1 MFSHS
6 QKVMHHHINT
16 HADRLESLLSF
27 LNLCLSTNDNQAEN
41 IKTQAGDGVSAA
53 MMHGGLSKADAHAA
67 AAESRQA
74 QHAVRFTA
82 LQ

>member
-41 IKTQAGDGVSAA
+41 IKTQAGDGVSAG
-53 MMHGGLSKADAHAA
+53 MMEAQAKAAAHAA
-67 AAESRQA
+67 AAEWRQA
-74 QHAVRFTA
+74 QHEVRFTA